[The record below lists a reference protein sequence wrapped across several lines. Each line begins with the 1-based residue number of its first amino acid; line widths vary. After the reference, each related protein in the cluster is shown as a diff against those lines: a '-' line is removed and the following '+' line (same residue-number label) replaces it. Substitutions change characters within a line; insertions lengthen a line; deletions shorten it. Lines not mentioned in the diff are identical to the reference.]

1 MSNVVLEIA
10 TEERMFDWILDT
22 KDVSTIRSEI
32 NSILDDAE
40 AIELNVGN
48 VLEYISYD
56 KTKDLFDWLTT
67 KLRKQGKLV
76 LSGNDVTL
84 WVFKVNNCS
93 RSIVDFNNA
102 LFGDSKRSMLSLS
115 VIIDWI
121 DSRPNLTMLSG
132 TINDNSYRVE
142 IKRV

>member
-1 MSNVVLEIA
+1 MSNVVLEI
-10 TEERMFDWILDT
+10 TTKERIFNIDI
-22 KDVSTIRSEI
+22 KDVSIIMDEV
-32 NSILDDAE
+32 NSVLDDAE

-48 VLEYISYD
+48 VLEYVPYD

-76 LSGNDVTL
+76 VCGNDVTL

-93 RSIVDFNNA
+93 RSIVDFNDV
-102 LFGDSKRSMLSLS
+102 LFENSKRSMLSLS
-115 VIIDWI
+115 IIKDWVE
-121 DSRPNLTMLSG
+121 SRPNLTMLSG

-142 IKRV
+142 IRRV